1 MPAPAAVFHSSLR
14 NCSMPPLWRL
24 YHSTRPRDRGTTPY
38 MVPTSL
44 HWSAWSPMQSATLMR
59 NPAPPAEIA
68 CDWSGPKVIAGRP
81 GTSSIPFG

>member
-1 MPAPAAVFHSSLR
+1 
-14 NCSMPPLWRL
+14 MPPLWRL
-24 YHSTRPRDRGTTPY
+24 YHSTRPRDRGTTLY

-68 CDWSGPKVIAGRP
+68 C
-81 GTSSIPFG
+81 